1 MSSRDTLTVGKYART
16 RLTQGTHD
24 KTSFSQPNISGKCYI
39 KFRDIYA
46 MQGQQINYLQ
56 FASVVG
62 W

>member
-16 RLTQGTHD
+16 RRHD